1 MNENDEVVLIENEF
15 KKSQQRY
22 KKVTIVL
29 LGLSLFFVFLALLI
43 ELIIN
48 GDLDDVGRD
57 LDEGLIAPF
66 ILSAI
71 CLIVGIVFLSL
82 RLNYLVS
89 KKIILTNKRIILH
102 IENSYMFKQKEDSIP
117 LTHITSIDRVY
128 PKGKKAIELIIVK
141 SSTNTILFPYN
152 EDFYSELTK
161 LL

>member
-1 MNENDEVVLIENEF
+1 MYENDETVLIENEF
-15 KKSQQRY
+15 AKSNPKY
-22 KKVTIVL
+22 KKVIL
-29 LGLSLFFVFLALLI
+29 ILFGLTVFFVFLALLI
-43 ELIIN
+43 ELIMS
-48 GDLDDVGRD
+48 GDLDDIGSD
-57 LDEGLIAPF
+57 LDDGLIAPF
-66 ILSAI
+66 ILSGV
-71 CLIVGIVFLSL
+71 CLIVGTIFLSL
-82 RLNYLVS
+82 RLHKLIS